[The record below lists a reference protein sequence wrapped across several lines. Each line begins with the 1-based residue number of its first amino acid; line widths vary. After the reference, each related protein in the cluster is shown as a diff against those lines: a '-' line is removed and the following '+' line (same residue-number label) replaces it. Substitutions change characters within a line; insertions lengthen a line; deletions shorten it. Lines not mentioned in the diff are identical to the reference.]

1 MPSAVNHELVE
12 KIREL
17 GDQATANTGV
27 EIAEVQLRGAGN
39 SRLLR
44 LYIDK
49 AGGVTHSD
57 CELVSRRISELLDEF
72 DTMPEGSYTLEVS
85 SLGADRKLKT
95 PRDYERVAGQ
105 RIAVSLQTPAQGK
118 TLVEGKLLQVRDGLL
133 DLELSSGE
141 TVEVSLDQV
150 AKAKLKFEP

>member
-1 MPSAVNHELVE
+1 MPAAVNNELVE
-12 KIREL
+12 KIKEL
-17 GDQATANTGV
+17 GDQATANTGL

-39 SRLLR
+39 ARLLR

-49 AGGVTHSD
+49 PGGVTHGD
-57 CELVSRRISELLDEF
+57 CELVSKRIGELLDERE
-72 DTMPEGSYTLEVS
+72 TMPEGSYTLEVS
-85 SLGADRKLKT
+85 SLGADRKLKI
-95 PRDYERVAGQ
+95 PRDYERVVGQ
-105 RIAVSLQTPAQGK
+105 KIAVTVETPAQGK
-118 TLVEGKLLQVRDGLL
+118 ALVEGKLLQIRDGLL